1 MILLI
6 HWKEMVQVDDLTLHL
21 SELDMQNE
29 ELEKQV
35 GRLSAQVQMQ
45 AETLKKLT
53 DHIQNLAISQEEMKT
68 EQAAQKKR
76 LHSLRRHIESLNT
89 RMQTAEDTSAQYAAE
104 LNTLT
109 ETVRVL
115 SGDMDTLY
123 SDMNALVT
131 ETRNRGAQMKAK
143 MEQFFWDAAEQ
154 KYQDEQDTMW

>member
-1 MILLI
+1 M
-6 HWKEMVQVDDLTLHL
+6 DDLTLRL